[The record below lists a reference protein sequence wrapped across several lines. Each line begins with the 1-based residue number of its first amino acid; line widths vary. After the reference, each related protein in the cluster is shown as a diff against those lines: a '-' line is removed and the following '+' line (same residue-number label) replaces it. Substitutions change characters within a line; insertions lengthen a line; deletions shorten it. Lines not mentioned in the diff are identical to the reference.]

1 MPGKRVVARRSHAPV
16 LAKIFLPNPERE
28 VSDCRTIAC
37 YLSAM
42 KLVAGVDSSTQS
54 TKVLLVRAEDG
65 AVVAEASAPHPDG
78 TECHPDRWWEA
89 LSAAGRELLERA
101 DAVGVAAQQHG
112 MVTVGDAGQVVRPA
126 MLWNDV
132 KSAPQA
138 AAMVAE
144 FGGPAEWA
152 ARTGSVPTM
161 SFTVTK
167 LRWLAEHEPEHAALV
182 SSVMLPHDWLTWRLA
197 GGGPR
202 GEGGGAGSAGSA
214 AGTGGAGSAAGAR
227 SAAGTGWNPSAEPV
241 TDRGDASGTG
251 YFSPAESAWRPDYA
265 ERALGRPVRL
275 PRLAAPS
282 EVIGTTSWGAA
293 LSAGTGDN
301 MGAALG
307 LGLAD
312 GDVAVS
318 IGTSGTAYAVTSA
331 AAADPSGLVSG
342 FADATGRFLPL
353 ACTLNAAR
361 VLDVTARMLGTD
373 PAGLSDL
380 AMKAEAGAG
389 GLVLLPYLDGE
400 RTPNR
405 PAANGVLRGL
415 TTANATPE
423 NLARA
428 AVEAVLCSLADAVDC
443 LRPCG
448 ITPSRVV
455 LTGGAARSQAVRAI
469 APAVFGLPVVIP
481 EAAEYVALGAARQAA
496 WALAGTVAPPSWPA
510 RPSATYE
517 AAAAPG
523 VREQYTALRDDA
535 AAWQID

>member
-1 MPGKRVVARRSHAPV
+1 MVTVMS
-16 LAKIFLPNPERE
+16 
-28 VSDCRTIAC
+28 
-37 YLSAM
+37 
-42 KLVAGVDSSTQS
+42 LVAGVDSSTQS
-54 TKVLLVRAEDG
+54 TKVLLCRAEDG
-65 AVVAEASAPHPDG
+65 AVVGSASAPHPDG

-89 LSAAGRELLERA
+89 LSAAGRGLLEQA

-112 MVTVGDAGQVVRPA
+112 MVVLDDDGQVIRPA

-138 AAMVAE
+138 AELVTE

-152 ARTGSVPTM
+152 TRTGSVPTM

-167 LRWLAEHEPEHAALV
+167 LRWLAEREPANAARVHRVL
-182 SSVMLPHDWLTWRLA
+182 LPHDWLTWRLA
-197 GGGPR
+197 GGGT
-202 GEGGGAGSAGSA
+202 GGGAD
-214 AGTGGAGSAAGAR
+214 
-227 SAAGTGWNPSAEPV
+227 PEPT

-251 YFSPAESAWRPDYA
+251 YFSPADSVWLPDYA
-265 ERALGRPVRL
+265 ERALGRPVAL
-275 PRLAAPS
+275 PRVAGPA
-282 EVIGTTSWGAA
+282 EAVGRTSWGAA
-293 LSAGTGDN
+293 ISAGTGDN

-307 LGLAD
+307 MGLAD

-318 IGTSGTAYAVTSA
+318 IGTSGTAYAVTAVPS
-331 AAADPSGLVSG
+331 ADPSGQVCG

-380 AMKAEAGAG
+380 ALKASPGAD

-405 PAANGVLRGL
+405 PNANGVLRGL
-415 TTANATPE
+415 TTSNATPE

-448 ITPSRVV
+448 ITPGRIL
-455 LTGGAARSQAVRAI
+455 LTGGAAKSRAVREI
-469 APAVFGLPVVIP
+469 APAIFGLPVAIP
-481 EAAEYVALGAARQAA
+481 EPAEYVALGAARQAA
-496 WALAGTVAPPSWPA
+496 WALAVADAPPGWPA
-510 RPSATYE
+510 APAAVHE
-517 AAAAPG
+517 APAIPAI
-523 VREQYTALRDDA
+523 REQYAALRDAA
-535 AAWQID
+535 AAWQ

>member
-1 MPGKRVVARRSHAPV
+1 MVTVMS
-16 LAKIFLPNPERE
+16 
-28 VSDCRTIAC
+28 
-37 YLSAM
+37 
-42 KLVAGVDSSTQS
+42 LVAGVDSSTQS

-65 AVVAEASAPHPDG
+65 VVFGSASAPHPDG
-78 TECHPDRWWEA
+78 TECPPERWWEA
-89 LSAAGRELLERA
+89 LTAAGRDLLERA

-112 MVTVGDAGQVVRPA
+112 MVVVDADGEVIRPA

-138 AAMVAE
+138 AELVTE

-167 LRWLAEHEPEHAALV
+167 LRWLAEREPANAARVRRVL
-182 SSVMLPHDWLTWRLA
+182 LPHDWLTWRLA
-197 GGGPR
+197 GGGA
-202 GEGGGAGSAGSA
+202 GGGSDV
-214 AGTGGAGSAAGAR
+214 
-227 SAAGTGWNPSAEPV
+227 EPA

-251 YFSPAESAWRPDYA
+251 YFSPADSEWLPDYA
-265 ERALGRPVRL
+265 RRALGRTVVL
-275 PRLAAPS
+275 PRIAAPA
-282 EVIGTTSWGAA
+282 EIVGQTSWGAA

-307 LGLAD
+307 MGLAD

-318 IGTSGTAYAVTSA
+318 IGTSGTAYAVTDSPS
-331 AAADPSGLVSG
+331 ADPSGLVSG

-353 ACTLNAAR
+353 AATLNAAR

-380 AMKAEAGAG
+380 ALKASPGAD

-405 PAANGVLRGL
+405 PNANGVLRGL
-415 TTANATPE
+415 TTSNATPE

-448 ITPSRVV
+448 IAPSRIL
-455 LTGGAARSQAVRAI
+455 LTGGAAKSRAVREI
-469 APAVFGLPVVIP
+469 APAIFGLPVVIP
-481 EAAEYVALGAARQAA
+481 EPAEYVALGAARQAA
-496 WALAGTVAPPSWPA
+496 WALAGTDAPPQWASAPA
-510 RPSATYE
+510 TTHE
-517 AAAAPG
+517 APAIPAI
-523 VREQYTALRDDA
+523 REQYAALREDA
-535 AAWQID
+535 AAWQVS

>member
-1 MPGKRVVARRSHAPV
+1 MS
-16 LAKIFLPNPERE
+16 
-28 VSDCRTIAC
+28 
-37 YLSAM
+37 
-42 KLVAGVDSSTQS
+42 LVAGIDSSTQS
-54 TKVLLVRAEDG
+54 TKVLLCRAEDG
-65 AVVAEASAPHPDG
+65 VIVGSASAPHPDG

-89 LSAAGRELLERA
+89 LSTAGRDLLERA

-112 MVTVGDAGQVVRPA
+112 MVVLDSDGQVIRPA

-138 AAMVAE
+138 AELVTE

-167 LRWLAEHEPEHAALV
+167 LRWLAEREPANAARVHRVL
-182 SSVMLPHDWLTWRLA
+182 LPHDWLTWRLA
-197 GGGPR
+197 GGGA
-202 GEGGGAGSAGSA
+202 GGNSA
-214 AGTGGAGSAAGAR
+214 
-227 SAAGTGWNPSAEPV
+227 AEPV

-251 YFSPAESAWRPDYA
+251 YFSPADSAWLPDYA
-265 ERALGRPVRL
+265 KRALGRPVAV
-275 PRLAAPS
+275 PRVAGPA
-282 EVIGTTSWGAA
+282 EVVGQTSWGAA
-293 LSAGTGDN
+293 ISAGTGDN

-307 LGLAD
+307 MGLAD

-318 IGTSGTAYAVTSA
+318 IGTSGTAYAVTGVPS
-331 AAADPSGLVSG
+331 ADPSGMVSG

-373 PAGLSDL
+373 VAGLADL
-380 AMKAEAGAG
+380 ALKASPGAD

-405 PAANGVLRGL
+405 PNANGVLRGL
-415 TTANATPE
+415 TTSNATPE

-428 AVEAVLCSLADAVDC
+428 AVEAVLCSLADAVDA

-448 ITPSRVV
+448 ITPGRIL
-455 LTGGAARSQAVRAI
+455 LTGGAAKSRAVREI
-469 APAVFGLPVVIP
+469 APTIFGLPVVIP
-481 EAAEYVALGAARQAA
+481 EAAEYVALGGARQAA
-496 WALAGTVAPPSWPA
+496 WALAGTEAPPVW
-510 RPSATYE
+510 PSAPATTHE
-517 AAAAPG
+517 APANPG
-523 VREQYTALRDDA
+523 IREQYGALRDAA
-535 AAWQID
+535 AAWQES

>member
-1 MPGKRVVARRSHAPV
+1 M
-16 LAKIFLPNPERE
+16 
-28 VSDCRTIAC
+28 
-37 YLSAM
+37 
-42 KLVAGVDSSTQS
+42 
-54 TKVLLVRAEDG
+54 RAEDG
-65 AVVAEASAPHPDG
+65 AVVAQAAAPHPDG
-78 TECHPDRWWEA
+78 TECPPDRWWEA
-89 LSAAGRELLERA
+89 LTAAGRDLLERA
-101 DAVGVAAQQHG
+101 EAVGVAAQQHG
-112 MVTVGDAGQVVRPA
+112 MVTVDEAGAAVRPA

-138 AAMVAE
+138 AALVAE

-167 LRWLAEHEPEHAALV
+167 LRWLAEREPANAARVHRVL
-182 SSVMLPHDWLTWRLA
+182 LPHDWLSWRLA
-197 GGGPR
+197 GGGA
-202 GEGGGAGSAGSA
+202 GGD
-214 AGTGGAGSAAGAR
+214 GTGGDR
-227 SAAGTGWNPSAEPV
+227 TIEPA

-251 YFSPAESAWRPDYA
+251 YFSPAESTWLPDYA
-265 ERALGRPVRL
+265 ARALGRPVGL

-282 EVIGTTSWGAA
+282 EIVGRTSWGAA
-293 LSAGTGDN
+293 ISAGTGDN

-307 LGLAD
+307 LGLAE

-331 AAADPSGLVSG
+331 MTADPSGLVSG

-361 VLDVTARMLGTD
+361 VLDVTARMLGVD
-373 PAGLSDL
+373 AARLSDL
-380 AMKAEAGAG
+380 ALKAEPGAG
-389 GLVLLPYLDGE
+389 GVVLLPYLDGE

-423 NLARA
+423 NMARA
-428 AVEAVLCSLADAVDC
+428 AVEAVLCSLADAIDC

-448 ITPSRVV
+448 ISPGRIV
-455 LTGGAARSQAVRAI
+455 LTGGAAKSEAVRTI
-469 APAVFGLPVVIP
+469 APAIFGLPVVVP

-496 WALAGTVAPPSWPA
+496 WTLSGAAEPPAWPD
-510 RPSATYE
+510 RPSVTHQ
-517 AAAAPG
+517 AAVTPG
-523 VREQYTALRDDA
+523 VREQYAALRDDA
-535 AAWQID
+535 AAWQVG